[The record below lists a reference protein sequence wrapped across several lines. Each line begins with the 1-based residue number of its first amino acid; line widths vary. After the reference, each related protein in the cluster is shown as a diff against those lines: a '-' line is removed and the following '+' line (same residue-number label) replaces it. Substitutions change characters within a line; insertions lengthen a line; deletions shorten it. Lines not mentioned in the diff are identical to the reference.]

1 MISNTG
7 PHLAGQ
13 RDEGGRGQGAV
24 SVNPPPRVTE
34 ADTGKNSLL
43 QTFNNRETLTWVEG
57 TFMNQ
62 TIRQY
67 PTGAYFKGGKKIKL
81 SILVLMFRN
90 YY

>member
-13 RDEGGRGQGAV
+13 RDKGGRGQGAV
-24 SVNPPPRVTE
+24 GVDPPPGVTE
-34 ADTGKNSLL
+34 AETGKNSLL
-43 QTFNNRETLTWVEG
+43 QTFNNRETLTWEEG

-67 PTGAYFKGGKKIKL
+67 PPRAYFKAKEEKNINW
-81 SILVLMFRN
+81 SSCFVIFIT
-90 YY
+90 

>member
-13 RDEGGRGQGAV
+13 RDKGGRGQGAV
-24 SVNPPPRVTE
+24 GVDPPPGVTE
-34 ADTGKNSLL
+34 AETGKNSLL

-62 TIRQY
+62 TESDNIH
-67 PTGAYFKGGKKIKL
+67 PVHTSKEEKNINWSSCFVIF
-81 SILVLMFRN
+81 IT
-90 YY
+90 

>member
-13 RDEGGRGQGAV
+13 RDKGGRGQGAV
-24 SVNPPPRVTE
+24 GVDPPPGVTE
-34 ADTGKNSLL
+34 AETGKNSLL

-67 PTGAYFKGGKKIKL
+67 PPRAYFKGGKKYK
-81 SILVLMFRN
+81 LVLMFRN
-90 YY
+90 IYYIV